1 MLALRHV
8 VAPRADL
15 RQSVAGSLRT
25 EAIGNTA
32 PMHAVPPRTA
42 PPLDAGL
49 QSLRRLLALRW
60 LSVGG
65 QIALVLATQRML
77 GMPLPL
83 TPIFAIVGFEAA
95 LNVFTHLRLARGGAV
110 SDAELLAQLAL
121 DALALTGVVALA
133 GGASN
138 PLISLYLPLVAIA
151 AAILPPRLAA
161 AFAALSVAAYSAL
174 AFGLPEGH
182 VHDAQRAFEFHLLGM
197 WLVFVLSAATIAWF
211 VARMTAAIRARDAEL
226 ARAREAALRDER
238 AVALGNLAAGAAHE
252 LGTPLATIAV
262 LAGELAR
269 MRELAPAAREDLA
282 LLAEQ
287 VGACK
292 QIITQLAERAGSP
305 RAEAAQAIALDEWL
319 RALAARWQARRTNVA
334 ARFAAAGAVAAPLIA
349 PQATL
354 EQALCN
360 VFDNA
365 GDASPRDVEIDARW
379 DARALAI
386 DVLDRGP
393 GIASPLRARLGRE
406 PITTRA
412 EGHGLGLVLAFA
424 AVERA
429 GGRIDFDARAGG
441 GTRARIELP
450 LAALGAA

>member
-1 MLALRHV
+1 ME
-8 VAPRADL
+8 PRTNVD
-15 RQSVAGSLRT
+15 AGS
-25 EAIGNTA
+25 
-32 PMHAVPPRTA
+32 
-42 PPLDAGL
+42 
-49 QSLRRLLALRW
+49 QSLRRLLVLRW
-60 LSVGG
+60 LSIAG
-65 QIALVLATQRML
+65 QVALVVATERAL

-83 TPIFAIVGFEAA
+83 GPIFAIVGCEVA
-95 LNVFTHLRLARGGAV
+95 LNAFTHARVRRGGSVAPL
-110 SDAELLAQLAL
+110 ELFAQLAL

-138 PLISLYLPLVAIA
+138 PLISLYLPLIAIA

-161 AFAALSVAAYSAL
+161 GFAALSVAAYSAL
-174 AFGLPEGH
+174 AFGLPQAH
-182 VHDAQRAFEFHLLGM
+182 VHDAQRAFEFHLFGM

-226 ARAREAALRDER
+226 AAAREAALRDER

-269 MRELAPAAREDLA
+269 SREIGPEAREDLA
-282 LLAEQ
+282 LLGEQ

-305 RAEAAQAIALDEWL
+305 RAEATQAIALDAWL
-319 RALAARWQARRTNVA
+319 RALAERWRARRANVD
-334 ARFAAAGAVAAPLIA
+334 ARFALAGSGAAPWIA
-349 PQATL
+349 PEPTL

-365 GDASPRDVEIDARW
+365 GDASPADVEIDARW

-406 PITTRA
+406 PVTTRA

-429 GGRIDFDARAGG
+429 GGRISFDARAGG